1 MNKNKSKY
9 ERYLEKIRQEKIN
22 PLIRRINETQARV
35 DFKLHIWWAKKP
47 NNITSLIIKKLT
59 NNNEIIL
66 DPFVGS
72 GITFHE
78 AIKLKRK
85 CIASDINKLAIF
97 ITKTSSRAYNKKNYL
112 NHFNKILYNLENN
125 AYGKEEFLIPDLYL
139 TRCPKCG
146 RFGQL
151 SYMVYDNEEPICL
164 RLYCNHEGK
173 IKNIKKKE
181 LDSQDYDLLNK
192 IEKISIPFWV
202 PDDTLIENSRIN
214 ITNQLQ
220 INQLFT
226 KRNLITLSIIN
237 EEISKISDSP
247 EKELI
252 KLTFSNILRKCSKLI
267 STKGGLSIGYWI
279 PKKNRKENN
288 PLLQFKKAKKKIIR
302 NWEYIQESGNKLNLG
317 EKFDDFS
324 KDDTINGII
333 KQYPVQYIDQ
343 LIPPNSV
350 DLVLTDPPYGDNV
363 PYLEVSSLWNS
374 WLKLKPDQDDFINEI
389 VLTNSPQRR
398 SKNPKNPEGLVNYE
412 NLMELAFNRISQTLK
427 DRHYACIWFHE
438 LELPIWNM
446 MIDAAQK
453 NGLIYI
459 EQTHILTNIRSLKP
473 KYTPYPTL
481 KGHVISFFVK
491 LPELIPIDE
500 KKEEDDYKNGL
511 IKSENIILETAKE
524 IIKERGGSAT
534 TNELYTNE
542 GLGQGGIIS
551 KLIKN
556 NLLKIVAREYKNLF
570 RIFKKE
576 LEFEKSGGKWY
587 IK

>member
-1 MNKNKSKY
+1 MNNNRIRY
-9 ERYLEKIRQEKIN
+9 LRYLEKIREEKIN
-22 PLIRRINETQARV
+22 PLIRKINETQARV

-47 NNITSLIIKKLT
+47 SNITSLIIKELT
-59 NNNEIIL
+59 RNNEIIL

-85 CIASDINKLAIF
+85 CIALDINKLAIF
-97 ITKTSSRAYNKKNYL
+97 ITKTCSRAHNRNNYL
-112 NHFNKILYNLENN
+112 DNFNKIVYNLENN
-125 AYGKEEFLIPDLYL
+125 IYGKEKFPIPDLYL

-146 RFGQL
+146 KFGQL
-151 SYMVYDNEEPICL
+151 SYMVYDNEEPIWL
-164 RLYCNHEGK
+164 RLYCSHEGK

-181 LDSQDYDLLNK
+181 LDRQDYDLLNK
-192 IEKISIPFWV
+192 IEEINIPFWF

-237 EEISKISDSP
+237 EEISKVPDSP
-247 EKELI
+247 EKELL
-252 KLTFSNILRKCSKLI
+252 KLTFSNILRKSSKLI
-267 STKGGLSIGYWI
+267 GTKGGLSIGYWI

-288 PLLQFKKAKKKIIR
+288 PLLQFKKAKKKILR
-302 NWEYIQESGNKLNLG
+302 NWEYMKESGNNLSLG
-317 EKFDDFS
+317 EKFDDFY

-333 KQYPVQYIDQ
+333 KQYPVQYIDK
-343 LIPPNSV
+343 LLPPNSV

-374 WLKLKPDQDDFINEI
+374 WLKLRPDQDDLENEI

-398 SKNPKNPEGLVNYE
+398 TKNPKSPEGLTNYE
-412 NLMELAFNRISQTLK
+412 NLMDLAFNRISQTLK
-427 DRHYACIWFHE
+427 DKHYAGIWFHE
-438 LELPIWNM
+438 LDLPIWNM
-446 MIDAAQK
+446 MIESAQK
-453 NGLIYI
+453 SGLIYI

-491 LPELIPIDE
+491 LSELIPIED
-500 KKEEDDYKNGL
+500 KKEEEDYKNRL
-511 IKSENIILETAKE
+511 IKSENLILETAKE

-556 NLLKIVAREYKNLF
+556 NLLKIVARRYKNLF
-570 RIFKKE
+570 SVFKKE
-576 LEFEKSGGKWY
+576 FEFDKSDGNWY